1 MIVDMV
7 KMKVTNSMCNDS
19 NFTTLCYNYQ
29 ANVLVAADF
38 GGYLMALTFN
48 KTFGDIEEQGI
59 GIKKKTR

>member
-1 MIVDMV
+1 
-7 KMKVTNSMCNDS
+7 MCNDS

-48 KTFGDIEEQGI
+48 QTFGDIEEQGI